1 MRLPRPRSARL
12 LGTLVLAGTV
22 TGLGAAPAQAQEYR
36 YWSFWNG
43 PAAGAPAPSGDGGWS
58 YATEGPATTR
68 PQDGAVAGFRF
79 TVSAGSAAAGRPRRA
94 ADFAAICARTPA
106 QDGRKRVGLVLD
118 FGTKADAPRGET
130 PPAVRTE
137 CARLPED
144 GTVGDALAAVAGPLR
159 YDANALLCAI
169 AGYPEA
175 GCAEKAGPG
184 SGAGT
189 DPGSGSG
196 SGSQEPGASGSAS
209 AAGKQRDGDDSGGP
223 SAGLIGGI
231 AAVVVLGAAAG
242 WQARR
247 RRG

>member
-1 MRLPRPRSARL
+1 MRPPRPRHARL
-12 LGTLVLAGTV
+12 LGALVLAGTV

-36 YWSFWNG
+36 YWSFWDG
-43 PAAGAPAPSGDGGWS
+43 PAAGASPAKGGGWS
-58 YATEGPATTR
+58 YATEGPATSR
-68 PQDGAVAGFRF
+68 PRDGAVAGFRF
-79 TVSAGSAAAGRPRRA
+79 TVSADSAAAGKPRRA
-94 ADFAAICARTPA
+94 ADFAAICGKTPA
-106 QDGRKRVGLVLD
+106 EDGSKRVGLVLD
-118 FGTKADAPRGET
+118 FGTKAEAPGGET

-169 AGYPEA
+169 AGYPKS
-175 GCAEKAGPG
+175 GCADKAGPG
-184 SGAGT
+184 SA
-189 DPGSGSG
+189 PGSGTPD
-196 SGSQEPGASGSAS
+196 PGASGDAS
-209 AAGKQRDGDDSGGP
+209 ATGEGADGDDSGGP